1 MALDSRGIH
10 FYVHALTGGPNGRIA
25 SRSRSGSRLPPT
37 YGSAGVA
44 RRIDE
49 GEGEQRQSRRGQR
62 RVGPTVHN

>member
-1 MALDSRGIH
+1 
-10 FYVHALTGGPNGRIA
+10 
-25 SRSRSGSRLPPT
+25 
-37 YGSAGVA
+37 VA